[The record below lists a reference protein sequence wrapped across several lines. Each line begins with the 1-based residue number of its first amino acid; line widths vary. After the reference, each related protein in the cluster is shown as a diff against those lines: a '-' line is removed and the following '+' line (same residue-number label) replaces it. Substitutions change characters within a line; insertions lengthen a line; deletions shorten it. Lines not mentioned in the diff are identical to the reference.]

1 MIKVEKFED
10 YIEKNHT
17 NGIWKNLI
25 EIEEITG
32 EDIHIIITDIDNS
45 FEFCKN
51 SQGKYTTRKM
61 YEKYTSFWRK
71 LLDVSTNKFN

>member
-25 EIEEITG
+25 EI
-32 EDIHIIITDIDNS
+32 DNS

-61 YEKYTSFWRK
+61 YKKYTSFWRK
-71 LLDVSTNKFN
+71 LLDVSTNRFN